1 VTQGKGRGRRP
12 VQGAQVIAR
21 ANPLHRHSVWLF
33 GLFALAMLVAFWPSY
48 YSRLDVQPSLHFH
61 AHGVALTAWIALMV
75 AQAWLMRTGRRAVH
89 KRLGALSYVIAPLVV
104 LATVQFAHFRVQVVP
119 VPLDPASLYFLT
131 LVLMALAAFIV
142 LYGLA
147 IYFRRQ
153 PQRHAR
159 YMIAT
164 LFPFVT
170 PVTDRLIGRFAPSL
184 VSLVPAIG
192 GSPVVGVVGF
202 LLVDAIVVALIAWDW
217 SVNDRL
223 DVFPV
228 ALAVLVAFHL
238 AVLTFYQLPFWIA
251 FGNWFVA
258 LPLS

>member
-1 VTQGKGRGRRP
+1 
-12 VQGAQVIAR
+12 
-21 ANPLHRHSVWLF
+21 
-33 GLFALAMLVAFWPSY
+33 
-48 YSRLDVQPSLHFH
+48 
-61 AHGVALTAWIALMV
+61 
-75 AQAWLMRTGRRAVH
+75 
-89 KRLGALSYVIAPLVV
+89 VIAPLVV

-119 VPLDPASLYFLT
+119 VPLDPGSLYFLT

-147 IYFRRQ
+147 IYFRRN

-159 YMIAT
+159 YMMAT

-184 VSLVPAIG
+184 IEMVPAIG

-202 LLVDAIVVALIAWDW
+202 LLVDAILVALIAWDW
-217 SVNDRL
+217 SVNDRT

-238 AVLTFYQLPFWIA
+238 SVLTFYRLPFWIA